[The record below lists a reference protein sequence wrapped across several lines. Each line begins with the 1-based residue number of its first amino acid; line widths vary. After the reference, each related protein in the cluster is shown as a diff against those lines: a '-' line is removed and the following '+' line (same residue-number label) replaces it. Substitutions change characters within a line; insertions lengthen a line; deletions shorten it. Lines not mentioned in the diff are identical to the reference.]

1 MILSELVHY
10 RNQLDTIDVS
20 GIKTSTE
27 QELAKVLYLVNLQES
42 FAKKIDSDLDE
53 SQQTIAR
60 SFNNFESV
68 IDNLKTVVNQQI
80 AEKEKPW
87 FQESYRLYE
96 EEMCSDPTEYILN
109 RRPVISEETD
119 TFYRQR
125 IIKYSD
131 WRYPA
136 MLLRP
141 GKETFV
147 NNIVAC
153 DPLYLVDESHDLLKP
168 ALESFPDGYQ
178 RRLRPYAVNERQDGE
193 ILGKLPDNQFGF
205 IFAYNFFNFKPF
217 EVIRKYLKEIH
228 NKLRPGGVLAMSFND
243 CDSSK
248 GVELVERHFC
258 CYTPGYL
265 IIELARSI
273 GYQLVFTWSDNG
285 PSTWV
290 EFQKP
295 GTLTSLRAGQALAK
309 VLPKPVAESK

>member
-10 RNQLDTIDVS
+10 RNQLNTIDVS
-20 GIKTSTE
+20 GIKTSADR
-27 QELAKVLYLVNLQES
+27 ELAKVLYLVNLKES
-42 FAKKIDSDLDE
+42 FSKKIESNLDG
-53 SQQTIAR
+53 SQQTIAS
-60 SFNNFESV
+60 SFNNFESI
-68 IDNLKTVVNQQI
+68 IDNLKASVNQQI

-119 TFYRQR
+119 AFYRQR
-125 IIKYSD
+125 IVKYSD

-141 GKETFV
+141 GTETFV

-153 DPLYLVDESHDLLKP
+153 DPLYLVDESHDLLTP
-168 ALESFPDGYQ
+168 ALESFPEGYQ

-193 ILGKLPDNQFGF
+193 IMGKLPDNQFGF

-217 EVIRKYLKEIH
+217 EVIRKYLKEMH
-228 NKLRPGGVLAMSFND
+228 TKLRPGGVLAMSFND

-273 GYQLVFTWSDNG
+273 GYQLVFTWSDDG

>member
-1 MILSELVHY
+1 MACF
-10 RNQLDTIDVS
+10 D
-20 GIKTSTE
+20 
-27 QELAKVLYLVNLQES
+27 
-42 FAKKIDSDLDE
+42 
-53 SQQTIAR
+53 
-60 SFNNFESV
+60 NFESV
-68 IDNLKTVVNQQI
+68 INNLKFAVNQQI

-96 EEMCSDPTEYILN
+96 EEMCSDTTEYILN

-119 TFYRQR
+119 AFYRQR
-125 IIKYSD
+125 IVKYSD

-141 GKETFV
+141 GNETFV

-168 ALESFPDGYQ
+168 ALESFPEGYQ

-193 ILGKLPDNQFGF
+193 IMGKLPDNQFGF

-217 EVIRKYLKEIH
+217 EVIRKYLKEMH
-228 NKLRPGGVLAMSFND
+228 VKLRPGGVLAMSFND

-265 IIELARSI
+265 IVELAQSI
-273 GYQLVFTWSDNG
+273 GYQLVFTWSDDG

-295 GTLTSLRAGQALAK
+295 GTITSLRAGQALAK
-309 VLPKPVAESK
+309 ILPKPVAESK

>member
-20 GIKTSTE
+20 SIKTSAE

-42 FAKKIDSDLDE
+42 FAKKIDSDLDK
-53 SQQTIAR
+53 SQQTIAS
-60 SFNNFESV
+60 SFNNFESI
-68 IDNLKTVVNQQI
+68 IDNLKTLVNQQI

-96 EEMCSDPTEYILN
+96 EEMCSDTTEYILN

-119 TFYRQR
+119 AFYRQR
-125 IIKYSD
+125 IVKYSD

-141 GKETFV
+141 GNETFV

-153 DPLYLVDESHDLLKP
+153 DPLYLVDESHDLLTP
-168 ALESFPDGYQ
+168 ALESFPEGYQ

-193 ILGKLPDNQFGF
+193 ILGKLPNNQFGF

-217 EVIRKYLKEIH
+217 EVIRKYLKEMHI
-228 NKLRPGGVLAMSFND
+228 KLRPGGVLAMSFND

-248 GVELVERHFC
+248 GVQLVERHFC

-265 IIELARSI
+265 IVELARSI
-273 GYQLVFTWSDNG
+273 GYQLVFTWSDGG

-295 GTLTSLRAGQALAK
+295 GTITSLRAGQALAK
-309 VLPKPVAESK
+309 ILPKPVAESK

>member
-10 RNQLDTIDVS
+10 RNQLNTIDVS
-20 GIKTSTE
+20 SIKTSAD
-27 QELAKVLYLVNLQES
+27 QELAKVLYLVNLRES
-42 FAKKIDSDLDE
+42 FAKKIDADLDK
-53 SQQTIAR
+53 SQQTITS
-60 SFNNFESV
+60 SFNNFESI
-68 IDNLKTVVNQQI
+68 IDNLKASVNQQI

-96 EEMCSDPTEYILN
+96 EEMCSDTTEYILN

-119 TFYRQR
+119 AFYRQR

-153 DPLYLVDESHDLLKP
+153 DPLYLVDESHDLLKT
-168 ALESFPDGYQ
+168 ALESFPEGYQ

-217 EVIRKYLKEIH
+217 EVIRNYLREMH

-243 CDSSK
+243 CDYSK

-273 GYQLVFTWSDNG
+273 GYQLVFTWRDDG

-309 VLPKPVAESK
+309 ILPKPVAESK

>member
-10 RNQLDTIDVS
+10 RNQLNTINVV
-20 GIKTSTE
+20 GIKTLASC
-27 QELAKVLYLVNLQES
+27 ELDKILYLTSLQPSQVENFDTELNLAQHS
-42 FAKKIDSDLDE
+42 IIDSFDG
-53 SQQTIAR
+53 
-60 SFNNFESV
+60 FESV
-68 IDNLKTVVNQQI
+68 INNLKIVVNQQI

-96 EEMCSDPTEYILN
+96 EEMCSDTAEYILN
-109 RRPVISEETD
+109 RRPVISDETD

-147 NNIVAC
+147 NDIVAC

-168 ALESFPDGYQ
+168 ALESFPEGYQ

-193 ILGKLPDNQFGF
+193 ILGKLPNNQFGF

-217 EVIRKYLKEIH
+217 EVIRKYLKEMH
-228 NKLRPGGVLAMSFND
+228 VKLRPGGVLAMSFND

-273 GYQLVFTWSDNG
+273 GYQLVFTWSDDG

>member
-1 MILSELVHY
+1 MILSELVYY
-10 RNQLDTIDVS
+10 RNQLNTIDVA
-20 GIKTSTE
+20 GIKTSASR
-27 QELAKVLYLVNLQES
+27 ELDKVLYLTSLQQSQVEK
-42 FAKKIDSDLDE
+42 FNAELNQAQHNIIDCFD
-53 SQQTIAR
+53 
-60 SFNNFESV
+60 NFESV
-68 IDNLKTVVNQQI
+68 INNLKIVVNQQI
-80 AEKEKPW
+80 VEKEKPW

-109 RRPVISEETD
+109 RRPVITEETD
-119 TFYRQR
+119 AFYRQR
-125 IIKYSD
+125 IVKYSD

-168 ALESFPDGYQ
+168 ALESFPEGYQ
-178 RRLRPYAVNERQDGE
+178 RRLRPYAINERQDGE
-193 ILGKLPDNQFGF
+193 IMGKLPDNQFGF

-217 EVIRKYLKEIH
+217 EVIKKYLKEMHI
-228 NKLRPGGVLAMSFND
+228 KLRPGGVLAMSFND
-243 CDSSK
+243 CDSPK

-273 GYQLVFTWSDNG
+273 GYQPIFTWSDNG

-290 EFQKP
+290 EFQKS
-295 GTLTSLRAGQALAK
+295 GTITSLRAGQALAR